1 MSHDLVGQK
10 LSPLRVAITEHSV
23 RNYCRA
29 VGQPWDGIVPWLYL
43 AHAGGDQVSSPDRID
58 RLSGRAALYPLPGSF
73 KRILVGGM
81 EWQFGVRPCVGD
93 ILTIEACYTSVKE
106 KRGERSGAMIIS
118 TLELTFTND
127 QNERVAWQR
136 LTRIHR

>member
-1 MSHDLVGQK
+1 MSQDLVGHN

-23 RNYCRA
+23 RRYCRA
-29 VGQPWDGIVPWLYL
+29 VGQAWDGIVPWLYL

-73 KRILVGGM
+73 KRTLVGAM
-81 EWQFGVRPCVGD
+81 EWQFGVRPRVGD
-93 ILTIEACYTSVKE
+93 MLTIEARYTSVKE
-106 KRGERSGAMIIS
+106 KRGERSGTMIIS

-127 QNERVAWQR
+127 KNERVALQR
-136 LTRIHR
+136 LIRIHR

>member
-1 MSHDLVGQK
+1 M
-10 LSPLRVAITEHSV
+10 
-23 RNYCRA
+23 
-29 VGQPWDGIVPWLYL
+29 PWLYL

-73 KRILVGGM
+73 KRTLVGGM

-93 ILTIEACYTSVKE
+93 VLTIEGCYTSVDE

-118 TLELTFTND
+118 ILELVFTNER
-127 QNERVAWQR
+127 NERVAVQR